1 MKKFLL
7 ISGLAV
13 AAMVSCTKNEVYV
26 SENNDAQISFKPLSA
41 TQTKSAPTGPIT
53 SYVEANGDFNVYAW
67 YQASGSF
74 DPTNATVYMD
84 NVTCQYDSDIN
95 DTADKGTG
103 AWAPA
108 DKYYWPK
115 NGTLTFSAYYPSNLG
130 TLAKKVNVTAQNGI
144 EIQDFEITDPTN
156 QIDVMYSS
164 RVFDK
169 TKATLS
175 DDNHDYDGVDIVF
188 NHALSAVSFTVKAGA
203 DYGTDAIKLYKIE
216 ILKATSNGTFKEGY
230 TTGVST
236 ETPHAAWGNPTTV
249 ALNNSKDYTVFDV
262 AAGQS
267 LETTAA
273 KAGVDCIV
281 LPQTFSANIA
291 IKVTYGIKYK
301 NGTSEDYLVQT
312 ATFPLKNTTTNNGT
326 AITAWEMGKWYHYT
340 LTFTLDT
347 IYFAP
352 SVSAWDDVTVDGI
365 EVK

>member
-13 AAMVSCTKNEVYV
+13 AAMVSCTKNEVFV

-41 TQTKSAPTGPIT
+41 TQTKSAPIT
-53 SYVEANGDFNVYAW
+53 SYVEATGDFNVYAW
-67 YQASGSF
+67 YQANGAF
-74 DPTNATVYMD
+74 DPNSATVYMN
-84 NVTCQYDSDIN
+84 NVTCKYDGNIN
-95 DTADKGTG
+95 DEADQGTG

-115 NGTLTFSAYYPSNLG
+115 NGTLTFSAYYPSNLS
-130 TLAKKVNVTAQNGI
+130 NVTVTAKNGI
-144 EIQDFEITDPTN
+144 EIKDFEITDPTK

-188 NHALSAVSFTVKAGA
+188 NHALSAVSFAVKAGA

-249 ALNNSKDYTVFDV
+249 ALNNSTDYTVFNET
-262 AAGQS
+262 AGQA
-267 LETTAA
+267 LKTTVE

-281 LPQTFSANIA
+281 LPQTFSNNIA

-301 NGTSEDYLVQT
+301 NGTSEDYLEQT

-326 AITAWEMGKWYHYT
+326 AITAWEMGKWYKYT

-352 SVSAWDDVTVDGI
+352 SVTPWEDVTVDGI
-365 EVK
+365 TVK

>member
-67 YQASGSF
+67 YQASGAF
-74 DPTNATVYMD
+74 DPTSATVYMN
-84 NVTCQYDSDIN
+84 NVTCKYDGDIN
-95 DTADKGTG
+95 DNADQGTG

-115 NGTLTFSAYYPSNLG
+115 NGTLTFSAYYPSNLS
-130 TLAKKVNVTAQNGI
+130 NVTVTAKNGI
-144 EIQDFEITDPTN
+144 EIKDFEITDPTN

-169 TKATLS
+169 TKSTLV

-188 NHALSAVSFTVKAGA
+188 NHALSAVSFAVKTSA
-203 DYGTDAIKLYKIE
+203 DYVTDAIKLYKIE

-230 TTGVST
+230 NEGVST
-236 ETPHAAWGNPTTV
+236 EKPHAAWGNPTTV
-249 ALNNSKDYTVFDV
+249 ALNNSKNYTVFDV
-262 AAGQS
+262 TAGQA
-267 LETTAA
+267 LKTTVE

-281 LPQTFSANIA
+281 LPQTFSNDIA

-301 NGTSEDYLVQT
+301 NGDAEDYLKQT
-312 ATFPLKNTTTNNGT
+312 AEFKLKDMAGKEGENAVTLS
-326 AITAWEMGKWYHYT
+326 AWEMGKWYKYT

-352 SVSAWDDVTVDGI
+352 SVSAWKDVTVDGI